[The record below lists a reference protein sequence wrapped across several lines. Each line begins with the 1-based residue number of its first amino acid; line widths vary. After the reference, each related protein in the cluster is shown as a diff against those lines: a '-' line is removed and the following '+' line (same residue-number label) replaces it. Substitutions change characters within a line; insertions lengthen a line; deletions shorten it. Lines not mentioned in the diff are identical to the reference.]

1 MCCLFGLIDYRHS
14 LTAKQKNRLVFALAV
29 AAEARGT
36 DATGIAY
43 NSNGKLRIYK
53 RPWPAHYMR
62 FSIPEDVAVI
72 MGHTRMTTQ
81 GSEIKNKNNH
91 PFPGRAGT
99 TSFALAH
106 NGMLCNDKYLRSSLS
121 LPRTKIETDSYI
133 GVQLIEQKK
142 SLDLASLKYMAER
155 VEGSFCFTVLDQY
168 NSLHIV
174 KGDNPLC
181 LYHFPTLELYVYAS
195 TEEILKKAL
204 SNSFLTSKKPVQVS
218 LACGDILQIGAD
230 GSLFRGQ
237 FDTTA
242 LFSSYAF
249 PWAYSSHKRHSKK
262 EDSSDPYL
270 EALKDVAS
278 SFGYTPEAIDRLA
291 AMGFSAD
298 EIEEF
303 MCCDCCYE
311 GIVP

>member
-14 LTAKQKNRLVFALAV
+14 LTAKQKNRLAFALAV

-43 NSNGKLRIYK
+43 NSNGKLHIYK
-53 RPWPAHYMR
+53 RPWPAHYLR
-62 FSIPEDVAVI
+62 FSIPADASVI

-81 GSEIKNKNNH
+81 GSEIKNRNNH

-106 NGMLCNDKYLRSSLS
+106 NGMLCNDKYLRSSLN
-121 LPRTKIETDSYI
+121 LPKTKIETDSYI
-133 GVQLIEQKK
+133 GVQLIERKK
-142 SLDLASLKYMAER
+142 SLDLASLKYMAEQ
-155 VEGSFCFTVLDQY
+155 VEGSFCFTVLDQENRLY
-168 NSLHIV
+168 IV
-174 KGDNPLC
+174 KGDNPLY
-181 LYHFPTLELYVYAS
+181 LYHFPTPGLYVYAS
-195 TEEILKKAL
+195 TEEILKRAL
-204 SNSFLTSKKPVQVS
+204 SNAHLTSKNPTQIN
-218 LACGDILQIGAD
+218 LACGEILQINSD
-230 GSLFRGQ
+230 GNLSRSQ

-242 LFSSYAF
+242 LFSSHAF
-249 PWAYSSHKRHSKK
+249 PWAYSSHKHHGQK
-262 EDSSDPYL
+262 EDPSDPYL

-291 AMGFSAD
+291 AMGFCSD

-303 MCCDCCYE
+303 MCCGCYE
-311 GIVP
+311 EMIL